1 MARDTT
7 LWLWTGHFTRRIIS
21 EGSVDLARKTKRW
34 DDKQVSRLKSRKE
47 KLSEDLRPGR
57 MMDRIFSD
65 LCKKIGVK
73 NIRQSQLEFKQK
85 REDQLQQNVRK
96 FERIVQDVEDQL
108 EANKKNE
115 EGIMQKIDKEMGK
128 IQQTHDPEVV
138 QDGLH

>member
-1 MARDTT
+1 M
-7 LWLWTGHFTRRIIS
+7 
-21 EGSVDLARKTKRW
+21 
-34 DDKQVSRLKSRKE
+34 SRLKSRKE

-108 EANKKNE
+108 EASKKNE
-115 EGIMQKIDKEMGK
+115 AG
-128 IQQTHDPEVV
+128 
-138 QDGLH
+138 

>member
-1 MARDTT
+1 M
-7 LWLWTGHFTRRIIS
+7 
-21 EGSVDLARKTKRW
+21 
-34 DDKQVSRLKSRKE
+34 SRLKSRKE

-96 FERIVQDVEDQL
+96 FERMVQDVEDQL
-108 EANKKNE
+108 EASKKNE
-115 EGIMQKIDKEMGK
+115 GGIMHEIDKEMR
-128 IQQTHDPEVV
+128 EVEKLKSERAFLKEQV
-138 QDGLH
+138 DNLERGG